1 MIQELIWLLLVVA
14 GVVAAIFSYRA
25 GRGKRVRPIDATDE
39 AVLESEVMSDETKAQ
54 RKEFAKEI
62 ISYLSKEI
70 ETVNNGMMVF
80 RSKISFAVLVGP
92 FVILGALLYATKG
105 LPISTS
111 LGAGG
116 WTAIGFVCVC
126 YLALAFLSGLIEE
139 DGWRQCNKWRKLVS
153 DLHKNPT
160 MEIGDRI
167 LRTDKK
173 DVDPGH
179 FMKWSY
185 LLACA
190 LMLASFAS
198 LVFILSRVRTNPL
211 VESQSTNASSSAQ
224 GTTGG
229 NGTTK
234 P

>member
-1 MIQELIWLLLVVA
+1 MIQGLIWLLLVIA
-14 GVVAAIFSYRA
+14 GVVAAVFSYRA
-25 GRGKRVRPIDATDE
+25 GRKRARPIEATDN
-39 AVLESEVMSDETKAQ
+39 AVSESEVMSDETRAQ

-92 FVILGALLYATKG
+92 FVILGALLYATRG

-111 LGAGG
+111 LGPGG
-116 WTAIGFVCVC
+116 KAAIVFVGLC

-139 DGWRQCNKWRKLVS
+139 DGWRQCNKWRKLIS
-153 DLHKNPT
+153 DLHKDPT
-160 MEIGDRI
+160 MEIGNRI

-173 DVDPGH
+173 NVDPGH

-198 LVFILSRVRTNPL
+198 LVFILFRVRTTQP
-211 VESQSTNASSSAQ
+211 VEAQSTNVSGSAQ
-224 GTTGG
+224 GTNSGS
-229 NGTTK
+229 GTVK